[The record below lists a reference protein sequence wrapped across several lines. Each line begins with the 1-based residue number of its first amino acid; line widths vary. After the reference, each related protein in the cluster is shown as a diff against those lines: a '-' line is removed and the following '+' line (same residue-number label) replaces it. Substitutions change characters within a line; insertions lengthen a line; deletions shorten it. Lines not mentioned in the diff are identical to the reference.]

1 MSAQY
6 RIGDD
11 IAWVE
16 GETGGLD
23 RQVVWLSHLDTGT
36 QYELAGTG
44 WLIWVLIAAGFT
56 EPEALLAELER
67 IRVESGAGD
76 EASAID
82 LPVLTGFLHDLERDG
97 VLVRVE

>member
-36 QYELAGTG
+36 QYELTGTG

-56 EPEALLAELER
+56 KPELLLAELER
-67 IRVESGAGD
+67 IRVEAEAGD
-76 EASAID
+76 GNTVID
-82 LPVLTGFLHDLERDG
+82 MSVLLVFLSSLERDG
-97 VLVRVE
+97 LLTCQP